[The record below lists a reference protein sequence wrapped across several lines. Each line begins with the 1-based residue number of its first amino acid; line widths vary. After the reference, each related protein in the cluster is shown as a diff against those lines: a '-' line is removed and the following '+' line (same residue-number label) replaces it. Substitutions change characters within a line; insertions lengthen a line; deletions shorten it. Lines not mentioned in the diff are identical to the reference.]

1 MPAHRSSA
9 AHATPRVHVGRL
21 LVCLVVGL
29 VTASCTTADDAPP
42 TARTA
47 AATGARS
54 TPTASGSATPATAAP
69 SAVRATIPLTSTT
82 PDPAPAVVPPVRVV
96 LSTHGIDVP
105 VDPVGVQPD
114 GQMEIPPL
122 AERAGWYRYGSAP
135 RDASGT
141 TLVAAH
147 VDSVA
152 SAGLGPFARLTDV
165 AAGDPVDVTLAD
177 GSTVR
182 YVVTAVEKIDK
193 AQVPWPDVFA
203 RDGPPRLVLVTCG
216 GQFLRDRAS
225 YSDNVLVTAEPV
237 GG

>member
-1 MPAHRSSA
+1 MTTRRTSIVLATSLGLATILVVSSCTA
-9 AHATPRVHVGRL
+9 TDDEPSTASTSASSTPSATPGP
-21 LVCLVVGL
+21 
-29 VTASCTTADDAPP
+29 AP
-42 TARTA
+42 TA
-47 AATGARS
+47 AAS
-54 TPTASGSATPATAAP
+54 DPAGTRP
-69 SAVRATIPLTSTT
+69 DIPLTTARLT
-82 PDPAPAVVPPVRVV
+82 PAPAVIPPVRVV
-96 LSTHGIDVP
+96 LSGHDIDVP

-122 AERAGWYRYGSAP
+122 AERAGWYRYGSTP

-182 YVVTAVEKIDK
+182 YVVTAVERIDK

-237 GG
+237 VG